1 MQAEVLLHTQQ
12 TATPHASVQYWRVC
26 QVEELYDLPFMDLVY
41 RTAQVHREHFNP
53 NEIQLS
59 SLLSIKTGGCPEDCA
74 YCPQSAHYDT
84 GVEKQAL
91 LQIEDI
97 VAKAKIAKERGASR
111 FCMGAAWRGPHQRD
125 MDKLTEIIVA
135 VKALGME
142 TCGTFGLLK
151 DDMAEQLQA
160 AGLDYYNHNLDTA
173 PDKYADIIS
182 TRQFDDRMNT
192 LGQVRGSGM
201 KVCCG
206 GIIGMQE
213 QRKDR
218 AGLLASL
225 ANLDPQPESVPINQ
239 LVKVEGVPL
248 ADAEDLDWTEFVRT
262 IAVARIIMPQSY
274 VRLSAGRKGMTE
286 ATQALCFMA
295 GANSIFYG
303 DVLLTTENP
312 ADDVD
317 RVLMDKLDL
326 QPLALVSA
334 E

>member
-1 MQAEVLLHTQQ
+1 METEVLLHTPNK
-12 TATPHASVQYWRVC
+12 ATPHASVQYWRVC

-41 RTAQVHREHFNP
+41 RAAQVHREHFNP

-91 LQIEDI
+91 LQVEDI

-125 MDKLTEIIVA
+125 MDKLTEIISA

-151 DDMAEQLQA
+151 DDMADQLQA

-173 PDKYADIIS
+173 PDKYEDIIS
-182 TRQFDDRMNT
+182 TRQFEDRMNT

-206 GIIGMQE
+206 GIIGMEE

-262 IAVARIIMPQSY
+262 IAVARIIMPKSY

-326 QPLALVSA
+326 QPLALASA

>member
-1 MQAEVLLHTQQ
+1 METEVLLHTPNK
-12 TATPHASVQYWRVC
+12 ATPHASVQYWRVC

-41 RTAQVHREHFNP
+41 RAAQVHREHFNP

-125 MDKLTEIIVA
+125 MDKLTEIISA

-151 DDMAEQLQA
+151 DDMADQLQA

-173 PDKYADIIS
+173 PDKYEDIIS
-182 TRQFDDRMNT
+182 TRQFEDRMNT

-206 GIIGMQE
+206 GIIGMEE

-262 IAVARIIMPQSY
+262 IAVARIIMPKSY

-326 QPLALVSA
+326 QPLALASA

>member
-1 MQAEVLLHTQQ
+1 MQAEVMLHTQK
-12 TATPHASVQYWRVC
+12 TATPHASAQYWRVC
-26 QVEELYDLPFMDLVY
+26 QVEELYDLPFMDLVF
-41 RTAQVHREHFNP
+41 RAAQVHREHFNP

-91 LQIEDI
+91 LQIEEI

-125 MDKLTEIIVA
+125 MHNLTEIIAA

-182 TRQFDDRMNT
+182 TRQFEDRMNT
-192 LGQVRGSGM
+192 LGQVRESGM

-262 IAVARIIMPQSY
+262 IAVARIIMPKSY

-326 QPLALVSA
+326 QPLALASA

>member
-1 MQAEVLLHTQQ
+1 METEVLLHTPNK
-12 TATPHASVQYWRVC
+12 ATPHASVQYWRVC

-41 RTAQVHREHFNP
+41 RAAQVHREHFNP

-91 LQIEDI
+91 LQVEDI

-125 MDKLTEIIVA
+125 MDKLTEIISA

-151 DDMAEQLQA
+151 DDMADQLQA

-173 PDKYADIIS
+173 PDKYEDIIS
-182 TRQFDDRMNT
+182 TRQFEDRMNT

-206 GIIGMQE
+206 GIIGMEE

-262 IAVARIIMPQSY
+262 IAVARIIMPKSY

-326 QPLALVSA
+326 HPLALASA

>member
-1 MQAEVLLHTQQ
+1 METEVLLHTPNK
-12 TATPHASVQYWRVC
+12 ATPHASVQYWRVC

-41 RTAQVHREHFNP
+41 RAAQVHREHFNP

-125 MDKLTEIIVA
+125 MDKLTEIISA

-173 PDKYADIIS
+173 PDKYEDIIS
-182 TRQFDDRMNT
+182 TRQFEDRMNT

-206 GIIGMQE
+206 GIIGMEE

-262 IAVARIIMPQSY
+262 IAVARIIMPKSY

-286 ATQALCFMA
+286 ATQALCFLA

-326 QPLALVSA
+326 QPLALASA

>member
-1 MQAEVLLHTQQ
+1 MQSEVILHTPNN
-12 TATPHASVQYWRVC
+12 ATPHASAQYWRVC
-26 QVEELYDLPFMDLVY
+26 QVEELYDLPFMDLVF
-41 RTAQVHREHFNP
+41 RAAQVHREHFNP

-91 LQIEDI
+91 LQIEEI

-125 MDKLTEIIVA
+125 MHNLTEIIAA

-192 LGQVRGSGM
+192 LGQVRESGM

-326 QPLALVSA
+326 QPLALA
-334 E
+334 AAQ